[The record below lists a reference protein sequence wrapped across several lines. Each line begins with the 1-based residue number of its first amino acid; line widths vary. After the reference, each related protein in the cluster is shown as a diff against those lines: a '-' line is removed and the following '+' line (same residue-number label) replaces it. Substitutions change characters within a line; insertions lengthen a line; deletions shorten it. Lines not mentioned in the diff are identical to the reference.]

1 MITLGGRAHVRTA
14 RRLIATFVLMAAALT
29 VSSGVASA
37 DSIWDPAS
45 ISAKALP
52 APTTQTFFLDSRW
65 Q

>member
-1 MITLGGRAHVRTA
+1 MRTA